1 MERVVWSIEE
11 GVGGRVGVYGVS
23 NERKPCVQRVGLSYY
38 VCLSYCLSP
47 DRASRTAQYVA
58 IIFDQT
64 SVYLKSFMSFAFTGK
79 GWAMRAFSS
88 CEPVQAVRD
97 RGAEG
102 RAGDRQGQVQVRRVS
117 RQCAQ
122 MDHEAQ
128 AEHADGPRKHVPGP
142 RRRSAGSADH
152 LKSLTWWWF
161 ERHLLG
167 VYTGG
172 EYLGG
177 GMSICEGT
185 SAAGFSS
192 RRASGGCVYGCRHAK
207 RERCAPRACASP
219 DLFKIYLR
227 NFFRISDNPQF
238 KI

>member
-1 MERVVWSIEE
+1 MEYR
-11 GVGGRVGVYGVS
+11 GGGRRGGWGIGVS

-172 EYLGG
+172 EYLGRG
-177 GMSICEGT
+177 SLYVKGHQPPV
-185 SAAGFSS
+185 F
-192 RRASGGCVYGCRHAK
+192 RHAGRAVVVFTAVGMR
-207 RERCAPRACASP
+207 RESVVRPELAS
-219 DLFKIYLR
+219 LQTY
-227 NFFRISDNPQF
+227 
-238 KI
+238 

>member
-1 MERVVWSIEE
+1 MEYRGGSRRE
-11 GVGGRVGVYGVS
+11 GWGIGVS

-172 EYLGG
+172 EYLGRG
-177 GMSICEGT
+177 SLYVKGHQPQV
-185 SAAGFSS
+185 F
-192 RRASGGCVYGCRHAK
+192 RHAG
-207 RERCAPRACASP
+207 RAVVVFTAVGM
-219 DLFKIYLR
+219 R
-227 NFFRISDNPQF
+227 
-238 KI
+238 